1 MGFRRQIPIGAELQ
15 KAGGTHFRVWATTA
29 SSVGI
34 RVADNPGLTE
44 NAITVDLESEENNYF
59 SGHIPE
65 AKAGQFYK
73 ISLGSMLFPD
83 PAARAQHGGPHGA
96 SVIVDPESYIWQD
109 QNWGGVSR
117 DTHVI
122 YEMHVGT
129 FTLEGTWAAAR
140 ERISHLKDLGV
151 DILEI
156 MPIGEFPG
164 RFGWGYDG
172 VCFFA
177 PSALYGQPN
186 DAKHFI
192 DECHQA
198 GIAVILDVVYNHVG
212 PDGNYLPYFSPLY
225 FTDRYQNEWGEAFNL
240 DGADSGPVRE
250 FFLANA
256 NYWTTEFHFDG
267 FRFDATQ
274 QIFDSSPKHLLAE
287 IAAAVRAAAGDRQVY
302 LVAENEPQQVRL
314 VQRPED
320 GGFGLDSI
328 WNDDFHHSAI
338 VALTGRA
345 EAYYS
350 DYLGDAQEF
359 LSAAKWGFLY
369 QGQYYAWQRKDRGT
383 WAGCSPPDKFVNFIQ
398 NHDQVANSLGGRRI
412 HSLASAGSVRA
423 MTSLLLLGPWTAM
436 LFQGEEF
443 AASSPFLY
451 FADHT
456 ESVAVKVAEGR
467 AKFLKQ
473 FPSLSSPEIAE
484 HLPKPG
490 EESTFRQCKLNF
502 DDRQA
507 NDPVYLLHKELIALR
522 RSDLVINGK
531 ERHSLDGAVYGQH
544 ALVLRYFGYVKD
556 RLIIVNFDRDLA
568 ISPAPIPLLAAPSGR
583 RWQVVF
589 SSEDPRYAG
598 QGIPPVCFDDKL
610 RMPGFSAT
618 VFTS

>member
-1 MGFRRQIPIGAELQ
+1 
-15 KAGGTHFRVWATTA
+15 
-29 SSVGI
+29 
-34 RVADNPGLTE
+34 
-44 NAITVDLESEENNYF
+44 
-59 SGHIPE
+59 
-65 AKAGQFYK
+65 
-73 ISLGSMLFPD
+73 
-83 PAARAQHGGPHGA
+83 
-96 SVIVDPESYIWQD
+96 
-109 QNWGGVSR
+109 
-117 DTHVI
+117 
-122 YEMHVGT
+122 
-129 FTLEGTWAAAR
+129 
-140 ERISHLKDLGV
+140 
-151 DILEI
+151 

-383 WAGCSPPDKFVNFIQ
+383 WAGCSPRTNLSISSRIMIRWPTRLEV
-398 NHDQVANSLGGRRI
+398 VAFT
-412 HSLASAGSVRA
+412 AWRA
-423 MTSLLLLGPWTAM
+423 
-436 LFQGEEF
+436 
-443 AASSPFLY
+443 
-451 FADHT
+451 
-456 ESVAVKVAEGR
+456 
-467 AKFLKQ
+467 
-473 FPSLSSPEIAE
+473 
-484 HLPKPG
+484 
-490 EESTFRQCKLNF
+490 
-502 DDRQA
+502 
-507 NDPVYLLHKELIALR
+507 
-522 RSDLVINGK
+522 
-531 ERHSLDGAVYGQH
+531 
-544 ALVLRYFGYVKD
+544 
-556 RLIIVNFDRDLA
+556 
-568 ISPAPIPLLAAPSGR
+568 PAR
-583 RWQVVF
+583 FEQ
-589 SSEDPRYAG
+589 
-598 QGIPPVCFDDKL
+598 
-610 RMPGFSAT
+610 
-618 VFTS
+618 